1 MAYDEKLAN
10 RVRRGLAMRKGIT
23 EKKMFGGLAFLLGG
37 RMCCGVLNDDLVIRV
52 GPERYAAALSQAH
65 TRPMDFT
72 GRPLT
77 GFVYVGLRGVKTDA
91 ALAKWLR
98 EATEYALTLPEGKAG
113 AKRRTDRKR
122 ASA

>member
-1 MAYDEKLAN
+1 
-10 RVRRGLAMRKGIT
+10 MRKGIT
-23 EKKMFGGLAFLLGG
+23 EKKMFGGLAFLLGK

-65 TRPMDFT
+65 TKPMDFT

-77 GFVYVGLRGVKTDA
+77 GFVYVGLRGVKSDA

-98 EATEYALTLPEGKAG
+98 EAAEYALSLPEGKAG
-113 AKRRTDRKR
+113 AKRRKNRRR
-122 ASA
+122 ASS

>member
-1 MAYDEKLAN
+1 MAYNEELADRIRQALKRHKN
-10 RVRRGLAMRKGIT
+10 LE

-37 RMCCGVLNDDLVIRV
+37 RMCCGVLNDNLVVRV

-65 TRPMDFT
+65 TRPMDFN

-113 AKRRTDRKR
+113 AKRRKNRRR

>member
-52 GPERYAAALSQAH
+52 TSGDYGKALAERHA
-65 TRPMDFT
+65 RPMDFT
-72 GRPLT
+72 GRPLR
-77 GFVYVGLRGVKTDA
+77 GFIYVGPGGYKTEALLSRWIKRGTDFALSLPPKLRPA
-91 ALAKWLR
+91 HHR
-98 EATEYALTLPEGKAG
+98 EKH
-113 AKRRTDRKR
+113 
-122 ASA
+122 

>member
-10 RVRRGLAMRKGIT
+10 RVRKALATRKGIV
-23 EKKMFGGLAFLLGG
+23 EKKMFGGLAFMLDGH
-37 RMCCGVLNDDLVIRV
+37 MCCGVLNDELVVRV
-52 GPERYAAALSQAH
+52 GPERYDAALSRAH

-77 GFVYVGLRGVKTDA
+77 GFVYVGWRGVKTGA

-98 EATEYALTLPEGKAG
+98 EAAEYASTLPVGKAG
-113 AKRRTDRKR
+113 PKRRKNERR
-122 ASA
+122 AYA